1 MITFDEIKSYLASRV
16 PSVTTFVLRRK
27 VDVTGI
33 SGTGVVADGAVFPDG
48 RVATRWRGGTTG
60 VAQTCAWD
68 NLVHVRRIHG
78 HDGNTELELLATGA
92 LVEALTNVVRVVE
105 QMDRDWRDLVLEAI
119 EDALIDEIP
128 GARERRDGPA

>member
-92 LVEALTNVVRVVE
+92 LVVE